1 MLKNRLAVWG
11 MNSWQAFIKYHQ
23 KADVA
28 ERNSEHFTL
37 STKTKTKLRY
47 LAAWKTF
54 AYSKNKRRGLLNTI
68 LKNMKTKSTAKGMLG
83 WHAFMDLYRQK
94 QEEQVKLV
102 RFARKLHNREALA
115 TFAAWVDFLD
125 WRGHARGLIRHI
137 LARLDNSFMAKGM
150 LGWHQFM
157 CNLGEYAL
165 RREHFQEALREQYRR
180 RRERKRNAE
189 LLISRIR
196 ERCVRAVVNMWAR
209 VLQQSNRNRNAITRI
224 LANFRFFLITKGM
237 LGWHAYMDLYRQKQ
251 EEQVKLARFARKL
264 QSHCTFRAFDVWLLF
279 VWRRLR
285 ARALS
290 MRILK
295 RGDVKLVF
303 EAMIAWKD
311 LSERLRRGN
320 AERRKL
326 VRFARKIKFQE
337 TRISLQGW
345 IDFVDWRQKAR
356 VLIYKIFNKLK
367 NMELHAGMTSL
378 RACYEEWKHEKK
390 GQIKLARFLSKI
402 QNRESSLSLDSWI
415 EFVDLRK
422 RARVL
427 IFKVFHKLENLELH
441 KGIMT
446 WREFLAKLIASKK
459 EKEQKAVRVQRLLA
473 KIRHHTVNASYIT
486 WLSFVQ
492 WRKHSRSLLVKI
504 FSQLDHYATFKGMLH
519 WKFFVAK
526 VGRFI
531 EDREVMLTH
540 RSVAR
545 SRMLKKIQEND
556 QALIRAVWGALRQ
569 IINEAHAVKQK
580 LERLASKLSGN
591 SQKACWGKW
600 RCYRAIL
607 NARKRAL
614 RHSAVGIYRRV
625 ISKSFSTWK
634 MCRLSAEFA
643 RLKEEAEEK
652 TSILQQQTA
661 VIVEL
666 SNFIFSH
673 LGLPAV
679 ASESGDGIPT
689 GYVSDVAKAW
699 RK

>member
-1 MLKNRLAVWG
+1 M
-11 MNSWQAFIKYHQ
+11 
-23 KADVA
+23 
-28 ERNSEHFTL
+28 
-37 STKTKTKLRY
+37 
-47 LAAWKTF
+47 
-54 AYSKNKRRGLLNTI
+54 
-68 LKNMKTKSTAKGMLG
+68 
-83 WHAFMDLYRQK
+83 
-94 QEEQVKLV
+94 
-102 RFARKLHNREALA
+102 
-115 TFAAWVDFLD
+115 
-125 WRGHARGLIRHI
+125 
-137 LARLDNSFMAKGM
+137 
-150 LGWHQFM
+150 
-157 CNLGEYAL
+157 
-165 RREHFQEALREQYRR
+165 
-180 RRERKRNAE
+180 
-189 LLISRIR
+189 
-196 ERCVRAVVNMWAR
+196 
-209 VLQQSNRNRNAITRI
+209 
-224 LANFRFFLITKGM
+224 
-237 LGWHAYMDLYRQKQ
+237 
-251 EEQVKLARFARKL
+251 KLARFARKL

-519 WKFFVAK
+519 WKSFVAK